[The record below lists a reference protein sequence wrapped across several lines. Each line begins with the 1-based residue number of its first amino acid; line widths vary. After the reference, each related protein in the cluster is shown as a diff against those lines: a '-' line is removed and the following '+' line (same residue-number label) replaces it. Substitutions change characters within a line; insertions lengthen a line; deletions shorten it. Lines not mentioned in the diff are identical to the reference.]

1 LRLTWP
7 GFFPAI
13 FLRRGVRR
21 VTEALRLVRAARP
34 LQPAGRGK
42 NCAPRPFFFIIFVDA
57 IFTTLLERLFTN
69 VFDVIAQTA
78 TISCLYLA
86 RITD

>member
-1 LRLTWP
+1 
-7 GFFPAI
+7 
-13 FLRRGVRR
+13 VRK

-34 LQPAGRGK
+34 LQPAGRGE

-78 TISCLYLA
+78 AISCVYLA
-86 RITD
+86 RTTD